1 MGYYIQ
7 LPNNQNKAK
16 QLVDLHNAE
25 LVLSPE
31 SFDFSKD
38 KALICVVENQLFEAA
53 GIAFN
58 PDERDAFLPT
68 ATDRRPRTWVM
79 LPKTKVTELCPD
91 VSDMLV

>member
-1 MGYYIQ
+1 
-7 LPNNQNKAK
+7 
-16 QLVDLHNAE
+16 
-25 LVLSPE
+25 
-31 SFDFSKD
+31 
-38 KALICVVENQLFEAA
+38 VENQLFEAA